1 MDQGQ
6 LTVKSLDTRAVVV
19 PLARPLRTASGEI
32 PASPLL
38 LMDIA
43 TDKGITGRS
52 YLFGYTALTLR
63 ALSALAKDLSPL
75 LVNKPV
81 APYDRAADFERTFR
95 LLGRQGL
102 LGMVLSGIDMALW
115 DALGQAHDLPVA
127 ALLGGTARPLP
138 AYDSYGLI
146 DI

>member
-1 MDQGQ
+1 MANAQ
-6 LTVKSLDTRAVVV
+6 LTVRSISTRAVLA

-38 LMDIA
+38 LIDLA
-43 TDKGITGRS
+43 TNEGITGRS

-63 ALSALAKDLSPL
+63 LLSALAHDLSPL
-75 LVNKPV
+75 IEGKAV
-81 APYDRAADFERTFR
+81 APHDRAADFERGFR

-115 DALGQAHDLPVA
+115 DALGRTQ
-127 ALLGGTARPLP
+127 
-138 AYDSYGLI
+138 
-146 DI
+146 